1 MRELIEIQSKLV
13 APKNQKNAFGN
24 YNYRNLEG
32 IMEAV
37 KPLLSQLNC
46 TLTFTDELVL
56 LNERIFCKSTAIL
69 KNSNG
74 EIESSTSFA
83 ELDSHKGMSAEQ
95 ASGTASSYSRKYA
108 ACSLFAIDGGEADPD
123 SLDNRDKGGAPTG
136 ARMSFEECNKIL
148 NDCETKAAAS
158 NRYDAEALRRFF
170 FGKRKWVEEQGGF
183 SGDFLSYLKR
193 DFSKKFAA

>member
-1 MRELIEIQSKLV
+1 MRELIEIQAKLV
-13 APKNQKNAFGN
+13 APKNQKNTFGN

-37 KPLLSQLNC
+37 KPLLSQLGC

-56 LNERIFCKSTAIL
+56 LNDRIFCKSTAIL

-123 SLDNRDKGGAPTG
+123 SLDNRDKGAPQS
-136 ARMSFEECNKIL
+136 RMSFEECNKIL
-148 NDCETKAAAS
+148 NDCETKASAS
-158 NRYDAEALRRFF
+158 GRYDGEALRRFF